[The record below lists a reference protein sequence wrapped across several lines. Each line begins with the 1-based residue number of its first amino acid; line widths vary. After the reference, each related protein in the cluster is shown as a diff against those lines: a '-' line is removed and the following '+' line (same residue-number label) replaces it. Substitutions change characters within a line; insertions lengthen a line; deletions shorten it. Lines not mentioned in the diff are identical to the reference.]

1 MEGWGL
7 WRWETRRGFFGIDLE
22 LPDERGELVLLAPVV
37 EELNLSDE
45 LELDPCVLELPPANL
60 DDRSARDAV
69 LWSKEVLMLIS
80 LANLDSNPP
89 ARLGVGEAHA
99 HLGRAPEEG
108 VCKLH
113 RFQASHSEERLKAAP
128 RQAGSVHCNTNSLPP
143 KVVGKI
149 EASTSSFDP
158 PPLLGRNDLQPPPF
172 SYPLTSRRQEGYS
185 RPAVPRGLPTAS
197 SVWWERRR
205 RGTAACVCSTHLL
218 GPRLSRSHP
227 HLLAPTPQV
236 LGSHVRVDAFA
247 LPSSCRA

>member
-128 RQAGSVHCNTNSLPP
+128 RRVTGGICTLCNTNSLPP
-143 KVVGKI
+143 KLVGKI

-158 PPLLGRNDLQPPPF
+158 PPSPREKRPPASPF
-172 SYPLTSRRQEGYS
+172 
-185 RPAVPRGLPTAS
+185 
-197 SVWWERRR
+197 
-205 RGTAACVCSTHLL
+205 
-218 GPRLSRSHP
+218 
-227 HLLAPTPQV
+227 
-236 LGSHVRVDAFA
+236 
-247 LPSSCRA
+247 

>member
-128 RQAGSVHCNTNSLPP
+128 RRVTGGICTLCNTIPYPP
-143 KVVGKI
+143 NMVGKI

-158 PPLLGRNDLQPPPF
+158 PPL
-172 SYPLTSRRQEGYS
+172 S
-185 RPAVPRGLPTAS
+185 
-197 SVWWERRR
+197 
-205 RGTAACVCSTHLL
+205 
-218 GPRLSRSHP
+218 
-227 HLLAPTPQV
+227 
-236 LGSHVRVDAFA
+236 
-247 LPSSCRA
+247 

>member
-7 WRWETRRGFFGIDLE
+7 WRWETRRGFFGIYLE
-22 LPDERGELVLLAPVV
+22 LPDERGELVLLPPVV

-60 DDRSARDAV
+60 DDRRARDAV
-69 LWSKEVLMLIS
+69 LWSKEVVMLIS
-80 LANLDSNPP
+80 HANLDSNPP

-113 RFQASHSEERLKAAP
+113 RFQASRSEEAQGSAP
-128 RQAGSVHCNTNSLPP
+128 TGHRRDLYSVRIPYPP
-143 KVVGKI
+143 KMVGKI

-158 PPLLGRNDLQPPPF
+158 PSPSGREKRPPASPF
-172 SYPLTSRRQEGYS
+172 SYPLRRQEGYS

-236 LGSHVRVDAFA
+236 LGSHVRGRLCSA
-247 LPSSCRA
+247 